1 MPIVSELCHSMP
13 QDTGHPDWQPLG
25 AIASVYLTTLR
36 KNIHICGAEESSVLD
51 NSFHRGVEAGKEKEA
66 GKHF

>member
-13 QDTGHPDWQPLG
+13 QDTGHPDWQSLG

-36 KNIHICGAEESSVLD
+36 KNVHIWGAEESGVLD
-51 NSFHRGVEAGKEKEA
+51 NFHRGVEAGEEKEA